1 MNFAEVFTKDFLL
14 TYEGRFS
21 RSQYWAYVLVYVGV
35 AIVLGLISDTLL
47 AIYSLAALYPSIC
60 VSIKRWHDRDKSG
73 WWVLIGLIP
82 LIGAIWSLIE
92 CGCLKGS
99 DGPNRFGE
107 DPLAVV
113 AA

>member
-35 AIVLGLISDTLL
+35 AIVLGLISDT
-47 AIYSLAALYPSIC
+47 
-60 VSIKRWHDRDKSG
+60 
-73 WWVLIGLIP
+73 
-82 LIGAIWSLIE
+82 
-92 CGCLKGS
+92 
-99 DGPNRFGE
+99 
-107 DPLAVV
+107 PLAVV